1 MKIGAIKD
9 TTTCWY
15 AKEYIVINWFSRK
28 LVNQTTR
35 YHAYGFFSNGSK
47 SRYMIIRVFFNDCVS
62 FEPSYIFIA
71 TLLFH
76 SSVESENQCC
86 IHKDGSSPL
95 GRASATILRMMYK
108 FHACNV
114 NQRIEND
121 SILLI

>member
-1 MKIGAIKD
+1 
-9 TTTCWY
+9 
-15 AKEYIVINWFSRK
+15 
-28 LVNQTTR
+28 
-35 YHAYGFFSNGSK
+35 
-47 SRYMIIRVFFNDCVS
+47 MIIRLFFNDCAA
-62 FEPSYIFIA
+62 FDCDPLYIFIV

-76 SSVESENQCC
+76 SSVESENQYC

-121 SILLI
+121 SIYSTHLNYIRLYIDF